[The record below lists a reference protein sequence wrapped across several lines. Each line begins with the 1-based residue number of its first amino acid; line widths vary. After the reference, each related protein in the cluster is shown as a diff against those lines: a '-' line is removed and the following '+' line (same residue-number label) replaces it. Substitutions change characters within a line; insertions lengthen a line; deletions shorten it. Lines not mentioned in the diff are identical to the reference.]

1 MKTIGNTFFIFLRNN
16 ACVFTENIKAQNKN
30 QIPLLD
36 SLISCIS
43 AKSAP
48 QILSIKDECTFLFYY
63 FIIFLFFFLITAIY
77 FLILAAIG
85 KIFIPIAELIIP
97 IGTPNKE
104 EKAENEIHPV
114 I

>member
-48 QILSIKDECTFLFYY
+48 QILSIKDECT
-63 FIIFLFFFLITAIY
+63 
-77 FLILAAIG
+77 
-85 KIFIPIAELIIP
+85 
-97 IGTPNKE
+97 PNKE